1 MHSLNVLVID
11 DEPAARE
18 ILAAAVAK
26 AGYVV
31 DTAAGVAEAT
41 AKLAQGDVDVALCDI
56 QMPDG
61 HGIDLLKR
69 SRASGIDTVF
79 VMVTAFAS
87 VETAVEALRAG
98 AFDYIIKP
106 VRHAEVLH
114 RLSQIEALSG
124 LREEN
129 KLLRKAVRESKPLY
143 PFIST
148 GMLKVNRLVDK
159 VAPTGSTVLITGESG
174 TGKGVVA
181 RTIHER
187 SERREGPF
195 LPVNCGAIPEQL
207 MESEFFGHTKG
218 AFTGADR
225 AEKGLFLEADRGTL
239 FLDEISELPL
249 LMQTKLLHVI
259 EDKEVRPLGSGQARH
274 VDARIIAAT
283 NRDLA
288 QCVSQGTFREDLYFR
303 LSIFEIL
310 IPPLRERPDDI
321 RGLIQFTLRANQRTR
336 GATQAFELDPEAE
349 EILLRYGW
357 PGNVRELENVIT
369 RACILVEGNTISVDD
384 LPPEMIKAVAPGNP
398 AETPNAGDGSLR
410 DQRRKFE
417 AELLLRAVDDA
428 GGDRKLAARRLKISL
443 SSLYAKLSELGC
455 EQEMPGEAD
464 SQVPNRHQA
473 KS

>member
-1 MHSLNVLVID
+1 MPSLHVLVID

-18 ILAAAVAK
+18 ILAAAVSK
-26 AGYVV
+26 AGYAV

-41 AKLAQGDVDVALCDI
+41 AKLALGDVDVALCDI

-114 RLSQIEALSG
+114 RLSQIQALSG

-129 KLLRKAVRESKPLY
+129 KLLRRAAKESKPLY
-143 PFIST
+143 PSIST

-159 VAPTGSTVLITGESG
+159 VAPIGSTVLITGESG

-187 SERREGPF
+187 SERREGLF
-195 LPVNCGAIPEQL
+195 LPVNCGAIPEHL

-225 AEKGLFLEADRGTL
+225 AKKGLFLEADEGTL
-239 FLDEISELPL
+239 FLDEIGELPL

-259 EDKEVRPLGSGQARH
+259 EDKEVRPLGSAQARH

-288 QCVSQGTFREDLYFR
+288 QCVRQGTFREDLYFR
-303 LSIFEIL
+303 LSIFEIP
-310 IPPLRERPDDI
+310 IPPLRDRPDDI

-336 GATQAFELDPEAE
+336 GATQAIELDPEAE
-349 EILLRYGW
+349 EILLRHGW

-369 RACILVEGNTISVDD
+369 RACILAEGNTISADD
-384 LPPEMIKAVAPGNP
+384 LPSDMINAVSSPNP
-398 AETPNAGDGSLR
+398 AETADAGDGSLR
-410 DQRRKFE
+410 DQRRRFE
-417 AELLLRAVDDA
+417 VEVLLHAINGA

-455 EQEMPGEAD
+455 EQEKPDEAD
-464 SQVPNRHQA
+464 STVPDRRQA